1 MPKTRFVLS
10 AVLVLGALVGVHCAG
25 DDEAPVDAGVP
36 DVTLPGADAGRD
48 ANVADTTVP
57 DAGRDAAED
66 ATVADA
72 GADAPVEAAAASDA
86 PVDAPADAA
95 LDAATVFAPLTG
107 VSNWE
112 AFDLRTLATT
122 PSGLEGALFD
132 GRYVY
137 YVPYG
142 SGSTTPSGLTV
153 RYDTQGAFT
162 SASSW
167 EEFDLFAQLGAR
179 GYTGAIYD
187 GRYVMYLPTNNN
199 GTMTRVVRY
208 DTQASFTA
216 PASWESYDLTNGA
229 GQFVGAAFDGR
240 YIYAA
245 PYNTNVVARFDTT
258 MALSAGWT
266 YYDLSYVRAP
276 LGFSA
281 PSFDGQYV
289 YFTPLQPGAK
299 LVRYDTK
306 AAFLAAASWVSVDLA
321 AQDVHATGF
330 QSSSFDGRRITF
342 VPSNDPTGTTLRYD
356 TTQPLDGGPYER
368 FAISSLLDGGA
379 VSYCGSQFDGKYLY
393 FAPLTSPFARLDTT
407 MAMDAAGAWSLFD
420 AVDAGLLGDAGVAK
434 FCGGAF
440 DGEYVYFSPFGQ
452 PIALRFHAKTPRSLP
467 PRLGSFL

>member
-1 MPKTRFVLS
+1 MRKTHLL
-10 AVLVLGALVGVHCAG
+10 ACALPVLGAFVGIHCG
-25 DDEAPVDAGVP
+25 GSDEFA
-36 DVTLPGADAGRD
+36 
-48 ANVADTTVP
+48 
-57 DAGRDAAED
+57 
-66 ATVADA
+66 ADA
-72 GADAPVEAAAASDA
+72 GAPDVNQPSMDASHLGDTTLSDTGIDAAKDASVADVA
-86 PVDAPADAA
+86 VDAPADTTVDGGS
-95 LDAATVFAPLTG
+95 DAAVDAPVYAPLTS

-112 AFDLRTLATT
+112 AFDLRGLATT

-142 SGSTTPSGLTV
+142 GGSTTPSGLTV
-153 RYDTQGAFT
+153 RYDTHGAFT

-199 GTMTRVVRY
+199 GTMTRVLRY

-216 PASWESYDLTNGA
+216 AASWESYDVTNGA
-229 GQFVGAAFDGR
+229 GQFAGAAFDGR

-245 PYNTNVVARFDTT
+245 PYNTNIVARFDTT

-276 LGFSA
+276 LGFST
-281 PSFDGQYV
+281 PSFDGKYV
-289 YFTPLQPGAK
+289 YFTPLQAGSK
-299 LVRYDTK
+299 LVRYDTQ
-306 AAFLAAASWVSVDLA
+306 AAFLTASSWVSVDMA

-342 VPSNDPTGTTLRYD
+342 VPSNDTTGTAVRYD
-356 TTQPLDGGPYER
+356 TTQPIDGGPYER
-368 FAISSLLDGGA
+368 FAISSLVGGGA
-379 VSYCGSQFDGKYLY
+379 VSYCGSEFDGRYLY
-393 FAPLTSPFARLDTT
+393 FAPLSSPFARLDTT
-407 MAMDAAGAWSLFD
+407 MAMDAGGAWSLFD
-420 AVDAGLLGDAGVAK
+420 AVDAGLLGDGGAAV

-440 DGEYVYFSPFGQ
+440 DGQYVYFSPFGQ
-452 PIALRFHAKTPRSLP
+452 PIALRFRAKTPPSLP